1 MSQVILLFSLTVI
14 RYVGVKTM
22 VTPHSGVVFDLTVLI
37 GFNFVRLGEVSL
49 AYLVLPYP
57 TLP

>member
-1 MSQVILLFSLTVI
+1 
-14 RYVGVKTM
+14 M